1 MAYQI
6 HKNVMPDPKA
16 RRAFDALASQVF
28 GLSFEDWYAAGYW
41 TASNLPYTLFDGD
54 TALANVSVNR
64 LTVLLQG
71 RRRHYI
77 QLGTVMT
84 RPGHRRRGLARRLME
99 EVLRDWSGRCDGMFL
114 FANETVLDFYP
125 RFGFRRAAQ
134 SRYILPVAAPLGE
147 ARPLNPDS
155 PRDLSVLRACYKAG
169 NPFSAC
175 QVVENFGLLMFYCRS
190 LWKDCLYYLPRQNAV
205 AVARQEGDSLHC
217 LDLFGGSD
225 RDAAVAQL
233 ARPGVREAVLGFT
246 PTEPAFC
253 RREPEDDD
261 GDALFVLEG
270 GENPFA
276 GGMLHFPEL
285 SHT

>member
-84 RPGHRRRGLARRLME
+84 RPGHRGRGLARRLME

-155 PRDLSVLRACYKAG
+155 PRDLSVLRACYETG
-169 NPFSAC
+169 NPVSAC
-175 QVVENFGLLMFYCRS
+175 QVVENF
-190 LWKDCLYYLPRQNAV
+190 
-205 AVARQEGDSLHC
+205 
-217 LDLFGGSD
+217 
-225 RDAAVAQL
+225 
-233 ARPGVREAVLGFT
+233 
-246 PTEPAFC
+246 
-253 RREPEDDD
+253 
-261 GDALFVLEG
+261 
-270 GENPFA
+270 
-276 GGMLHFPEL
+276 
-285 SHT
+285 